1 MNDVGG
7 NQSLRKICGENA
19 VVRFREFFTNVWQVI
34 LTGLCPT
41 LVNEG
46 KMKTTTMLKDVEI
59 TFGAWRA
66 TGESIAL
73 A

>member
-7 NQSLRKICGENA
+7 NQSLRKICGKNA
-19 VVRFREFFTNVWQVI
+19 AVRFRQFFTNVWQVI
-34 LTGLCPT
+34 LTGFCSIL
-41 LVNEG
+41 LNEG
-46 KMKTTTMLKDVEI
+46 KMKTMTMPKDVEI

-66 TGESIAL
+66 TGESKAL